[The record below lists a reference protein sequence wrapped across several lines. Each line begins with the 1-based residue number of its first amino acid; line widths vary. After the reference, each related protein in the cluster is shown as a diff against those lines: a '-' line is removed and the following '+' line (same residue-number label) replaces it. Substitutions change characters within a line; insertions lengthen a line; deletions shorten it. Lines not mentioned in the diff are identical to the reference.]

1 MCIKFHAKV
10 PSRDIT
16 NDDETFRE
24 GLLNSPEF
32 GARNVDCRHTGS
44 GDPLLIQSMA
54 HELLL
59 LLLRLMYG
67 SRTSSSRLFYVCLT
81 NFFFSFVLCMSH
93 ELLLL
98 LLVCFMYVSRTSSSR
113 SSYACLTNFFFSFVL
128 CMSHE
133 LLLLP
138 VCVMY
143 ISLTSSFSPSSYVC
157 LTNFF
162 FFSFVLC
169 MFHELLLLLLR
180 LMYVSLN
187 FFFFSFVSCMS
198 HRRHHIFQSRAYF
211 SE

>member
-98 LLVCFMYVSRTSSSR
+98 LLVCFMYVSRTSSSSR
-113 SSYACLTNFFFSFVL
+113 LCYVYLTNFFFFSFVL

-133 LLLLP
+133 LLLFLRL
-138 VCVMY
+138 MY
-143 ISLTSSFSPSSYVC
+143 VSRTSSSSPSSYVC
-157 LTNFF
+157 LT
-162 FFSFVLC
+162 
-169 MFHELLLLLLR
+169 ELLLLLVC
-180 LMYVSLN
+180 LMYVSQTTPYISVTGVL
-187 FFFFSFVSCMS
+187 F
-198 HRRHHIFQSRAYF
+198 
-211 SE
+211 